1 LSYLLLFE
9 VWTQWNYSSHP
20 PLPNCWQQHH
30 KKTFPSEVLAKVT
43 ELLDWPYWQVRMQ
56 AVETL
61 GELRRNIPDAAIRRL
76 LALRRDPNPLMKSV
90 REAAD
95 DALAE
100 ILSLED
106 GIEDD

>member
-1 LSYLLLFE
+1 VIKKSGYRA
-9 VWTQWNYSSHP
+9 P
-20 PLPNCWQQHH
+20 P
-30 KKTFPSEVLAKVT
+30 VLTKVT
-43 ELLDWPYWQVRMQ
+43 ELLDWPYWEVRMKAAQ
-56 AVETL
+56 TL
-61 GELRRNIPDAAIRRL
+61 GALRRNIPDAALKRL
-76 LALRRDPNPLMKSV
+76 LALRRDPDPLMRSV

>member
-1 LSYLLLFE
+1 LIQNSFLE
-9 VWTQWNYSSHP
+9 VIKSTGYTA
-20 PLPNCWQQHH
+20 PL
-30 KKTFPSEVLAKVT
+30 VLAKVI
-43 ELLDWPYWQVRMQ
+43 ELLDWPYWQVRMR
-56 AVETL
+56 ATETL
-61 GELRRNIPDAAIRRL
+61 GELRRNIPDPAIRRL
-76 LALRRDPNPLMKSV
+76 LALRRDPDPLMKSV